1 MTSNYFHTYDGNEN
15 VSEYLNESGEVSAHY
30 EYDPFGKTTVATGP
44 KANDFAHRFST
55 KPLDATTGLYYY
67 GYRFYDPLT
76 GRWPSRDPIE
86 ERGGVNLYGFVGND
100 GIGWVDILG
109 LDYLDVQIHCDLT
122 MTIILMPGKGWM
134 GNKDRAIHVAD
145 PDDEWPPKKI
155 WRGKTGKLTQRDWRK
170 KNGPTPPG
178 WWRVGKEKA
187 MADSERTG
195 NMFDGKST
203 AFKLSFDFIKD
214 RGYEQADRDYDSI
227 RIHPDGG
234 DNGTHGCVGISC
246 ADSEDFYNTITDPKL
261 EVFVHYDKCCEIKGK
276 EFLPVGD
283 PKCCEDKY

>member
-1 MTSNYFHTYDGNEN
+1 MAYTLTNPPSEKCDLTPKNRVWGFFENSNRTRPANRRKP
-15 VSEYLNESGEVSAHY
+15 SELRRKIRLTPTKTASGIPY
-30 EYDPFGKTTVATGP
+30 
-44 KANDFAHRFST
+44 
-55 KPLDATTGLYYY
+55 
-67 GYRFYDPLT
+67 
-76 GRWPSRDPIE
+76 WPSRDPIE
-86 ERGGVNLYGFVGND
+86 EEGGVNLYGFVGND

-134 GNKDRAIHVAD
+134 GNKDRAIHLAE
-145 PDDEWPPKKI
+145 PEDEWPPKKI
-155 WRGKTGKLTQRDWRK
+155 WRGKTGKPTQRDWRK

-178 WWRVGKEKA
+178 WWRVGKERA

-195 NMFDGKST
+195 NMFDGKKT

-214 RGYEQADRDYDSI
+214 RGYEQSNRDYDSI
-227 RIHPDGG
+227 RIHPDGD
-234 DNGTHGCVGISC
+234 DNGTHGCLGISC

-261 EVFVHYDKCCEIKGK
+261 EIFVHYDKCCEIKGK
-276 EFLPVGD
+276 ESLSVSD